1 MKEDFY
7 KAKTAYELCKEM
19 CSGIGVE
26 IVKSSVYEDNNNIEI
41 SSYEILARNK
51 VIRIF
56 FSDGTQEK
64 VICDDKDEFD
74 LRRGLFVALS
84 KKIYKEKYTLEGIEH
99 MATELSYQKKYVKMV
114 DKAIKDHNRKL
125 VEEENKKHEEALQKR
140 LAYERKVKRDKKK
153 RERTINIQKEAYV
166 RAMKEIGDLHKE
178 KEKGGQR
185 HVGSIFTC
193 SNGICD
199 CNFVGGLHR

>member
-7 KAKTAYELCKEM
+7 KVKTAYDLCKEM
-19 CSGIGVE
+19 CSGIGLE
-26 IVKSSVYEDNNNIEI
+26 ISKSSVYEDNNNIEI

-64 VICDDKDEFD
+64 VTCDDKDKFD
-74 LRRGLFVALS
+74 LQRGLFVALS
-84 KKIYKEKYTLEGIEH
+84 KKMYKDKYTLEGIEH

-114 DKAIKDHNRKL
+114 NKAIKDHNKKL
-125 VEEENKKHEEALQKR
+125 IEEENKKHEEILQKK

-153 RERTINIQKEAYV
+153 RERMINIQKEAYV

-178 KEKGGQR
+178 RGEKGE
-185 HVGSIFTC
+185 
-193 SNGICD
+193 
-199 CNFVGGLHR
+199 

>member
-1 MKEDFY
+1 M
-7 KAKTAYELCKEM
+7 ELMVDLSKLERDM
-19 CSGIGVE
+19 CVKQYGYSIQPSWKVE
-26 IVKSSVYEDNNNIEI
+26 ISGEYKI

-51 VIRIF
+51 VIRVS
-56 FSDGTQEK
+56 FSDNTQEK

-84 KKIYKEKYTLEGIEH
+84 KKMYKEKYTLEGIEH

-114 DKAIKDHNRKL
+114 DKAIKEHNRKL

-178 KEKGGQR
+178 KEKGE
-185 HVGSIFTC
+185 
-193 SNGICD
+193 
-199 CNFVGGLHR
+199 

>member
-7 KAKTAYELCKEM
+7 TANKAYDLCKEM
-19 CSGIGVE
+19 FSGIGLE
-26 IVKSSVYEDNNNIEI
+26 ISKSSVYEDNNNIEI

-64 VICDDKDEFD
+64 VTCDDKDKFD
-74 LRRGLFVALS
+74 LQRGLFVALS
-84 KKIYKEKYTLEGIEH
+84 KKMYKDKYTLEGIEH

-114 DKAIKDHNRKL
+114 NKAIKDHNKKL
-125 VEEENKKHEEALQKR
+125 IEEENKKHEEILQKK

-153 RERTINIQKEAYV
+153 RERMINIQKEAYV

-178 KEKGGQR
+178 RGEKGE
-185 HVGSIFTC
+185 
-193 SNGICD
+193 
-199 CNFVGGLHR
+199 

>member
-84 KKIYKEKYTLEGIEH
+84 KKMYKEKYTLEGIEH

-125 VEEENKKHEEALQKR
+125 VEEENKKHEEALQKK

-178 KEKGGQR
+178 KEKGE
-185 HVGSIFTC
+185 
-193 SNGICD
+193 
-199 CNFVGGLHR
+199 